1 MNLLGKFVFFL
12 VISKL
17 FNFCFSFFSLKFSIT
32 RSICNINSLLV
43 SSINEIVESAPGR
56 GGGGGRGG
64 GSSGKSNSST
74 GGKRSGYYLHGGL
87 YTVSRTVK
95 ETPVKTPVYRGIGA
109 WGIIGIVLAVLVT
122 IYRFILYQ
130 LFKLNNFTFSYRDCV
145 LESIMPCISVTYIKE
160 QTIIPQIWLLKLLT

>member
-12 VISKL
+12 VI
-17 FNFCFSFFSLKFSIT
+17 I
-32 RSICNINSLLV
+32 

-87 YTVSRTVK
+87 YTK
-95 ETPVKTPVYRGIGA
+95 TPVKTPVYRGIGA
-109 WGIIGIVLAVLVT
+109 WGILAAPNSSLMT
-122 IYRFILYQ
+122 
-130 LFKLNNFTFSYRDCV
+130 
-145 LESIMPCISVTYIKE
+145 E
-160 QTIIPQIWLLKLLT
+160 IPIPAEMEWKYAT